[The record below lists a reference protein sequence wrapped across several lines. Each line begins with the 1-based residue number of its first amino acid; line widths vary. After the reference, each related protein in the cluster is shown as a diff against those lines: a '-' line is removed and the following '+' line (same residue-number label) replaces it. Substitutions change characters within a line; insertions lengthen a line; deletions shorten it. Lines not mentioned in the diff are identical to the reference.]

1 MKKHISYPLLFTVI
15 ALLLLGFLFLSTLS
29 APASLKVF
37 GTTNFYLLHQL
48 KSIIPALILA
58 ILAFLIP
65 LTMLKKIA
73 PWLLLTNIFFL
84 LLVFVPFFGSGFWG
98 ASRWII
104 IAGFVIQPSEFLK
117 ITAILYLS
125 AWISSKIPEI
135 NKKNL
140 FSVFKNQW
148 KNFIFILL
156 PFIAFLTVISVI
168 LIKQPDITTLGII
181 GLTLL
186 AVYFAFRTPVWHV
199 ALIICSAISGLVLLI
214 KLEPYR
220 LNRLLVFLH
229 PETDPQ
235 GIGWQIKQ
243 SLIAIGSGG
252 IFGKGLG
259 MSSQKFGFLPQAMT
273 DSVFAIIGEE
283 IGIIG
288 CTILVLL
295 FVLFL
300 WLGFKIAKESH
311 DKFAQL
317 TAVGIT
323 FFITLQAFINI
334 ASSIGIFPLGGI
346 PLPFF
351 SYGGSHLM
359 TELIGIGL
367 LLNISKNT

>member
-1 MKKHISYPLLFTVI
+1 
-15 ALLLLGFLFLSTLS
+15 LSTLS

-37 GTTNFYLLHQL
+37 GTTNFYLFHQL

-58 ILAFLIP
+58 IFAFLIP
-65 LTMLKKIA
+65 LSTLKKIA
-73 PWLLLTNIFFL
+73 PWLLLVNLFAL

-98 ASRWII
+98 ANRWII
-104 IAGFVIQPSEFLK
+104 VAGFVIQPSEFLK

-125 AWISSKIPEI
+125 AWISSKIPEVD
-135 NKKNL
+135 KKNW
-140 FSVFKNQW
+140 FSLAKNQW
-148 KNFIFILL
+148 HSFIFILL
-156 PFIAFLTVISVI
+156 PFIVFLSVISII

-186 AVYFAFRTPVWHV
+186 AIYFAFRTPLWHV
-199 ALIICSAISGLVLLI
+199 ILIIASAIGGLAILI

-220 LNRLLVFLH
+220 LSRLLVFMH

-252 IFGKGLG
+252 FFGKGLG

-288 CTILVLL
+288 CTVLILL

-300 WLGFKIAKESH
+300 WLGFKIAKNST

-359 TELIGIGL
+359 TELIGVGI
-367 LLNISKNT
+367 LLNISKTNKK

>member
-15 ALLLLGFLFLSTLS
+15 ALLSLGFLFLSTLS

-37 GTTNFYLLHQL
+37 GTTNFYLFHQF

-58 ILAFLIP
+58 ILAFFIP
-65 LTMLKKIA
+65 LPILKKYA
-73 PWLLLTNIFFL
+73 PWLLLVNLCLL
-84 LLVFVPFFGSGFWG
+84 LLVFIPFFGSGFWG

-104 IAGFVIQPSEFLK
+104 VAGFVIQPSEFLK
-117 ITAILYLS
+117 ITSILYLS
-125 AWISSKIPEI
+125 AWISSKMSEA

-140 FSVFKNQW
+140 FSTFKNQW
-148 KNFIFILL
+148 HSFIFILL
-156 PFIAFLTVISVI
+156 PFVAFLGIISII

-186 AVYFAFRTPVWHV
+186 AVYFAYRTPLWHV
-199 ALIICSAISGLVLLI
+199 ALIIGSAIGGLALLI

-235 GIGWQIKQ
+235 GMGWQIKQ

-283 IGIIG
+283 IGIVG
-288 CTILVLL
+288 CAILVLL

-300 WLGFKIAKESH
+300 WLGFKIARQST
-311 DKFAQL
+311 DKFSQL

-334 ASSIGIFPLGGI
+334 ASAIGIFPLGGI

-359 TELIGIGL
+359 TELLGIGI